1 MPDILIPVPAADRCA
16 QNQLDGAH
24 MMKPTALSAV
34 RSCANCGIREQQPTG
49 PLVVI
54 PCAAR
59 KLDRPAPAGD
69 LYQGSY
75 HRACR
80 QTADALTAEGGT
92 TVILSGLHG
101 FLPLDRTVEPYE
113 LRMGDLGSVTADQL
127 RDQARE
133 LGLANA
139 RTVVVLAGALYV
151 DAARQ
156 VWPHAFAPLTGR
168 GIGRQLQ
175 RLAELRAEPLFFLV

>member
-1 MPDILIPVPAADRCA
+1 MPDILTPVPTAERCP
-16 QNQLDGAH
+16 QNAPDGEH

-34 RSCANCGIREQQPTG
+34 RSCAYCGTPEQQPTG
-49 PLVVI
+49 LLIVI

-59 KLDRPAPAGD
+59 KLDHPAPAGE

-80 QTADALTAEGGT
+80 QTADALTATGGT

-101 FLPLDRTVEPYE
+101 FLPLDGTIEPYE
-113 LRMGDLGSVTADQL
+113 MRMGDPGSVTADQL
-127 RDQARE
+127 RNQAQK
-133 LGLANA
+133 LGLADA
-139 RTVVVLAGALYV
+139 RTVVVLAGALYT
-151 DAARQ
+151 DATRQ
-156 VWPHAFAPLTGR
+156 VWPHASAPLTGR

-175 RLAELRAEPLFFLV
+175 GLAELRAEPLFPLV

>member
-1 MPDILIPVPAADRCA
+1 M
-16 QNQLDGAH
+16 N
-24 MMKPTALSAV
+24 
-34 RSCANCGIREQQPTG
+34 G

-54 PCAAR
+54 PCSAR

-80 QTADALTAEGGT
+80 QTADALTETGGT
-92 TVILSGLHG
+92 TVILSGRHG
-101 FLPLDRTVEPYE
+101 LLRLEQIVAPYE
-113 LRMGDLGSVTADQL
+113 MRMGDPGSITAEQL
-127 RDQARE
+127 RAQAQT
-133 LGLANA
+133 LGLTDA

-151 DAARQ
+151 QAARQ
-156 VWPHAFAPLTGR
+156 VWPHAAAPLTGR

-175 RLAELRAEPLFFLV
+175 RLAELRAEPLFPLA

>member
-1 MPDILIPVPAADRCA
+1 M
-16 QNQLDGAH
+16 N
-24 MMKPTALSAV
+24 
-34 RSCANCGIREQQPTG
+34 G

-80 QTADALTAEGGT
+80 QTADTLTATGGT

-101 FLPLDRTVEPYE
+101 LLPLDRVTAPYDM
-113 LRMGDLGSVTADQL
+113 RMGDPGSVTPDRL
-127 RDQARE
+127 RDQAQG
-133 LGLANA
+133 LGLADA
-139 RTVVVLAGALYV
+139 PTVVVLAGALYV
-151 DAARQ
+151 TAARA
-156 VWPHAFAPLTGR
+156 VWPHAFAPLSGR

-175 RLAELRAEPLFFLV
+175 RLAELRAEPLFPLF

>member
-1 MPDILIPVPAADRCA
+1 MPDILTPVPAVDRCP
-16 QNQLDGAH
+16 QNAPDGGH

-34 RSCANCGIREQQPTG
+34 RSCAYCGTPEQPTG
-49 PLVVI
+49 LLVVI

-59 KLDRPAPAGD
+59 KLDRPAPAGE

-80 QTADALTAEGGT
+80 QTADALTADGGT

-101 FLPLDRTVEPYE
+101 ILPLDRTVEPYE
-113 LRMGDLGSVTADQL
+113 MRMGDPGSVTADQL
-127 RDQARE
+127 RDQART
-133 LGLANA
+133 LGLADA

-168 GIGRQLQ
+168 GIGRQLR
-175 RLAELRAEPLFFLV
+175 RLVELRAEPLFPLV